1 MIILTARARNPREDE
16 EVKTEQE
23 EDAGEGEQVPKLP
36 PKPLTLK
43 EPKQESSSQSPKQSP
58 NQELSSN
65 STQLVL
71 MQDFAVDKADGHVP
85 PLVCISLPPTEII
98 QEKQPLSLARS
109 AGEKVTAGFKMEE
122 VEVMVAYRSQ
132 RDILLHNI
140 LGGWDQRRKC
150 FRKLKY
156 ALVLLSEV
164 EKCGG
169 APIKH
174 KNWTIVRAIAGCQTG
189 KRSR

>member
-58 NQELSSN
+58 ERESASSP
-65 STQLVL
+65 V
-71 MQDFAVDKADGHVP
+71 KPEVP
-85 PLVCISLPPTEII
+85 PLVSICISPK
-98 QEKQPLSLARS
+98 KQPLSLARA
-109 AGEKVTAGFKMEE
+109 AGEKVAVGFKMDE
-122 VEVMVAYRSQ
+122 VEAMAVYRSQ
-132 RDILLHNI
+132 QGKLLQNV
-140 LGGWDQRRKC
+140 LGGWDPRRKC
-150 FRKLKY
+150 FRKCKY

-174 KNWTIVRAIAGCQTG
+174 KNWTIVRAMMGSG
-189 KRSR
+189 EGLVGS